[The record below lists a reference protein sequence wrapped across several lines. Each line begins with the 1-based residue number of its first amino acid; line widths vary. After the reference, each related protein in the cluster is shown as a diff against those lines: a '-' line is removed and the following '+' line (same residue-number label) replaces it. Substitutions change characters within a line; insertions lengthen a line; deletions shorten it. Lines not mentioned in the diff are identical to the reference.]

1 MPVSSRPT
9 EPLALMFGEDGSL
22 PNNPRL
28 PLLVY
33 RGAIDLSL
41 GPSAERVVESTFG
54 ANGWGDMWRN
64 GIFPYVHYHSMIHEA
79 LGIAR
84 GRAKVRFGG
93 AAGKILRLAPGDV
106 PVAPAGP
113 RPPRPG
119 ATPGLCFS
127 AAYPRRGSYDLGRG
141 GRAEHAK
148 ALEPTPQVPLPDSDP
163 VYSTAGPLTPL
174 GGGATVPL

>member
-1 MPVSSRPT
+1 APGGGWKRQKSGRKARRLKAMPVSTRPA
-9 EPLALMFGEDGSL
+9 EPLALMFGDDGSI

-33 RGAIDLSL
+33 RGAIDLAGQES
-41 GPSAERVVESTFG
+41 PERVIESTFG

-93 AAGKILRLAPGDV
+93 AAGKVLELAPGDV
-106 PVAPAGP
+106 AVLPAGAWAESNGC
-113 RPPRPG
+113 PP
-119 ATPGLCFS
+119 
-127 AAYPRRGSYDLGRG
+127 AAGKR
-141 GRAEHAK
+141 
-148 ALEPTPQVPLPDSDP
+148 
-163 VYSTAGPLTPL
+163 
-174 GGGATVPL
+174 